1 MHKNLKK
8 LLAFAL
14 AAFVPLGALDMAVA
28 EDLPSPTVPAQV
40 ESETPATRDLTVTIV
55 WNDDD
60 NAKDTRPKMVS
71 VFVTGSDGSHYSAQA
86 QRPSDGKPNTH
97 KAWQV
102 TFMGLPETDGQNEI
116 EYSVEAGIPEGYR
129 YVAEGLNVYL
139 TLKTPLATA
148 TPAPVASEE
157 PTPATETPA
166 TETPAP
172 VASEE
177 PTPATETPAT
187 ETPAPVASEEPTPA
201 TEIPVT
207 ETPAPVTSEEP
218 TPATETPATETP
230 APVVSEEPTPATE
243 TPATETPAPAASEE
257 PTPETEIPATETPAP
272 VASEEPTPE
281 TETPVT
287 ETPAPVASEEPTP
300 ATEIPATETPAPVA
314 SEEPTPATEIPAT
327 ATPAPVASE
336 APEATETPAPTN
348 EPAPTETPA
357 AEQPARITVN
367 ADTDIRLES
376 NGMSMIIHTIPA
388 GTAVTV
394 LGIEGD
400 WAKVEADGVIG
411 YIYKDSINGWEQLK
425 PKTDEDE
432 APKGEDECPIKVTIF
447 TSRRAV
453 MEPGETVNLTSK
465 IEGSEGYET
474 MLQWQWDKGNGF
486 EDVPGANEDHY
497 SFEASI
503 ETLSYSWRLVVYYR

>member
-157 PTPATETPA
+157 PTPETETPA

-177 PTPATETPAT
+177 PTPE
-187 ETPAPVASEEPTPA
+187 
-201 TEIPVT
+201 TEI
-207 ETPAPVTSEEP
+207 
-218 TPATETPATETP
+218 PATETP

-243 TPATETPAPAASEE
+243 TPATETPAPVASEEPTPETEIPATETPAPVASEE

-281 TETPVT
+281 TETP
-287 ETPAPVASEEPTP
+287 
-300 ATEIPATETPAPVA
+300 
-314 SEEPTPATEIPAT
+314 AT

-348 EPAPTETPA
+348 EPTPTETPE
-357 AEQPARITVN
+357 AEQHARITVN
-367 ADTDIRLES
+367 ADTDIRLEAD
-376 NGMSMIIHTIPA
+376 GMSAIIHTIPA

-411 YIYKDSINGWEQLK
+411 YIYKDSINEWEQLK